1 MSLYCKI
8 KNHGKG
14 FVTAQDRFAFE
25 ISGHPND
32 TWMVQDNAAGQR
44 WIDDQKAEPFVDK
57 AAAQSA
63 IDVSL
68 EGQVYRDDHPVE
80 AERGQQVVYI
90 LP

>member
-14 FVTAQDRFAFE
+14 FITAQDRFAFE

-32 TWMVQDNAAGQR
+32 TWVVQDNAAGTQ
-44 WIDDQKAEPFVDK
+44 WIDDQRADRFANK
-57 AAAQSA
+57 AAAQASV
-63 IDVSL
+63 DSFL
-68 EGQVYRDDHPVE
+68 SGKLHPDDHPIV
-80 AERGQQVVYI
+80 AERGQQIVYT

>member
-1 MSLYCKI
+1 MSLYCKV

-14 FVTAQDRFAFE
+14 FITAQDRFAFE

-44 WIDDQKAEPFVDK
+44 WIDDQKADPFVVK

-68 EGQVYRDDHPVE
+68 EGQVYSELHPIE

>member
-1 MSLYCKI
+1 MSLYCKV

-14 FVTAQDRFAFE
+14 FITAQDRFAFE

-44 WIDDQKAEPFVDK
+44 WIDDQKADPFADK
-57 AAAQSA
+57 ASAQAA

-68 EGQVYRDDHPVE
+68 EGQVYSELHPIE

>member
-14 FVTAQDRFAFE
+14 FITAQDRFAFE

-32 TWMVQDNAAGQR
+32 TWIVEDNTAGRR
-44 WIDDQKAEPFVDK
+44 WIEDQKADPFANK
-57 AAAQSA
+57 AAAQAALDTSLSGKVHPDTHP
-63 IDVSL
+63 DVDL
-68 EGQVYRDDHPVE
+68 
-80 AERGQQVVYI
+80 RGQQITYT

>member
-1 MSLYCKI
+1 MSLYCKV

-14 FVTAQDRFAFE
+14 FITAQDRFAFD

-32 TWMVQDNAAGQR
+32 TWAVQDNAAGQR
-44 WIDDQKAEPFVDK
+44 WIDDQKADPFVDK

-68 EGQVYRDDHPVE
+68 EGQVYSELHPIE

>member
-1 MSLYCKI
+1 MSLYCKV

-14 FVTAQDRFAFE
+14 FITAQDRFAFE

-32 TWMVQDNAAGQR
+32 TWIVQDNAAGQR
-44 WIDDQKAEPFVDK
+44 WIDDQKADQFIDK
-57 AAAQSA
+57 AAAQTALDASIA
-63 IDVSL
+63 GDV
-68 EGQVYRDDHPVE
+68 YPADHPVE

>member
-14 FVTAQDRFAFE
+14 FITAEHRFAFE

-32 TWMVQDNAAGQR
+32 TWEVQDNAAGQR
-44 WIDDQKAEPFVDK
+44 WIDDQKADPFADK
-57 AAAQSA
+57 AAAQAALDAS
-63 IDVSL
+63 IL
-68 EGQVYRDDHPVE
+68 GQLYPDDYVDE
-80 AERGQQVVYI
+80 ALRGQQVTYT

>member
-14 FVTAQDRFAFE
+14 FITAENRFAFE

-32 TWMVQDNAAGQR
+32 TWVVEDNAAGQR
-44 WIDDQKAEPFVDK
+44 WIDDQKADPFANK
-57 AAAQSA
+57 AAAQTALDASIA
-63 IDVSL
+63 GQLYPDDYDDVSL
-68 EGQVYRDDHPVE
+68 
-80 AERGQQVVYI
+80 RGQQVTYT

>member
-14 FVTAQDRFAFE
+14 FITAQDRFAFE

-32 TWMVQDNAAGQR
+32 TWIVEDNTAGQR
-44 WIDDQKAEPFVDK
+44 WIDDQKADPFANK
-57 AAAQSA
+57 AAAQAALDAS
-63 IDVSL
+63 IS
-68 EGQVYRDDHPVE
+68 GQVYSDTHPVV
-80 AERGQQVVYI
+80 AERGQQVVYT